1 MQSKTKETIKYWY
14 RGLCNLLI
22 TVVVIGMFA
31 WVWQH
36 YLNVLLYQR
45 YLNKGNL
52 LMIAVYG
59 VLAILF
65 IHVFGGYKIGISKR
79 SNVILSQGI
88 GLVCLNGVGILI
100 TILMVGQVYYLRL
113 IIIEYI
119 ELLVAQVLS
128 LFVLTMITM
137 TLYRKI
143 FPPYRMLHIYGDYEN
158 NLTVKMNARG
168 DKYVIAGELSYR
180 EEMKVIRE
188 TIGKY
193 DAVLINDVPSKRRN
207 KILKE
212 CFDQAKRVYFTPK
225 ISDIIVKGSAE
236 LNLFDTPLYFCRN
249 LGMSAPQRFIK
260 RFGDI
265 VISLIGIIITSPI
278 MLITAIA
285 IHSYD
290 KGPVFYRQTRC
301 TIDGKEFKIMKF
313 RSMIT
318 DAEKDGKARLAT
330 ENDSRITPVGKFI
343 RATRIDEIPQFFN
356 ILMGDMSVVGPR
368 PERPEINREYCEE
381 VPEFV
386 YRLRVKAGLTGYAQV
401 YGKYNTT
408 SYDKLKLDMI
418 YVEKCS
424 VWLDI
429 KLILLTLKVIFQKE
443 STEGLDEGNT
453 TAATKN
459 VKVDNEEHY
468 G

>member
-1 MQSKTKETIKYWY
+1 MQSKTKEVMKYWY
-14 RGLCNLLI
+14 RGICNLLI
-22 TVVVIGMFA
+22 TVIVLVEFT
-31 WVWQH
+31 WVWKH

-52 LMIAVYG
+52 LMVTVYG
-59 VLAILF
+59 VLAIMF
-65 IHVFGGYKIGISKR
+65 IHVFGGYKIGISKK

-88 GLVCLNGVGILI
+88 GVVCLNAIGILI
-100 TILMVGQVYYLRL
+100 TILMVGQVYYLQT
-113 IIIEYI
+113 IIMEYI

-128 LFVLTMITM
+128 LFVFTMITM

-180 EEMKVIRE
+180 EEMETIRE
-188 TIGKY
+188 TIKEY

-225 ISDIIVKGSAE
+225 ISDIIVKGSSE

-249 LGMSAPQRFIK
+249 MGLSTPQMFVK

-381 VPEFV
+381 VPEFA

-424 VWLDI
+424 VWLDL

-443 STEGLDEGNT
+443 STEGLDDGST

-459 VKVDNEEHY
+459 VKVNNEEHY